1 MRRGVT
7 EMAEPILAVES
18 LVKEFDGFRAVDGVS
33 FAVMPGEIRA
43 VIGPN
48 GAGKS
53 TLFSLIIGELRPTS
67 GKVTLDG
74 RDITGLSTHKLMM
87 RGLGCA
93 FQATNVF
100 WRLSVRECLEV
111 AVTSRRRHSEKLF
124 GKFAQDVDDE
134 VASLLDQV
142 GLSGLA
148 QATSRDLSHGDQ
160 RALEVALALAMKP
173 KVLLLDEPTAG
184 MSPSETS
191 RAVNL
196 VRELVETNGITVLIV
211 EHDVSVVFSLAD
223 VVTVMHQGQTIA
235 EGPPDEIRKNP
246 TVVEVYLGTSEF
258 SKGLS

>member
-1 MRRGVT
+1 MRRRGR
-7 EMAEPILAVES
+7 MADPILVLDK

-33 FAVMPGEIRA
+33 FSVMPGEIRA

-67 GKVTLDG
+67 GGVALAGVDV
-74 RDITGLSTHKLMM
+74 TGLPTHKLMR

-111 AVTSRRRHSEKLF
+111 AITSRRGHSRKLF
-124 GKFAQDVDDE
+124 GSFADEVDVE
-134 VASLLDQV
+134 VASLLEQV
-142 GLSGLA
+142 GLSGLSD
-148 QATSRDLSHGDQ
+148 ATSRDLSHGDQ
-160 RALEVALALAMKP
+160 RALEVALALAMRP

-191 RAVNL
+191 RAISMVRDL
-196 VRELVETNGITVLIV
+196 VKSNGLTVLIV

-235 EGPPDEIRKNP
+235 EGPPDEIRADP
-246 TVVEVYLGTSEF
+246 TVIEVYLGTSEF

>member
-1 MRRGVT
+1 
-7 EMAEPILAVES
+7 MAEPILVVDS
-18 LVKEFDGFRAVDGVS
+18 LIKEFDGFRAVDGVS
-33 FAVMPGEIRA
+33 LSVMPGEIRA

-53 TLFSLIIGELRPTS
+53 TLFSVIIGELHPNAGR
-67 GKVTLDG
+67 VVLDG
-74 RDITGLSTHKLMM
+74 TDVTGLSTHKLMM

-100 WRLSVRECLEV
+100 WRLSVQECLEV
-111 AVTSRRRHSEKLF
+111 AVTSRRRHSARLF
-124 GKFAQDVDDE
+124 GLFSRDVDDE

-148 QATSRDLSHGDQ
+148 RATARDLSHGDQ
-160 RALEVALALAMKP
+160 RALEVALAVAMKP

-184 MSPSETS
+184 MSPSETL

-196 VRELVETNGITVLIV
+196 VRELVHANGLTVLIV

-235 EGPPDEIRKNP
+235 EGPPDEIRTNP